1 MYTIGK
7 RGSAADFRTAADAL
21 AARGVEIVTIP
32 RGGETT
38 YHGPGQLVV
47 YPIVSLRPLG
57 VGARAY
63 VEGLE
68 DVVVRTLGRY
78 GIAAR
83 VSTVGLPCRPRCP
96 CGWCEGHKGSA
107 SCVGPAVQQ
116 TLFHP
121 CVLPFTTSAAASRS
135 TPLQGRVPGKTG
147 VWVGERKI
155 GAIGVRI
162 SQGVTSHGAALNV
175 STDLSAFQH
184 IVPCGTP
191 DKEVTSI
198 HRQLA
203 AGQPWRQEVQQ
214 QASQQDEAQRLKR
227 QLAAQGLAG
236 AAAASGAAP
245 PLQAPSMQ
253 QVADCL
259 LDDFAA
265 HFGFTHFEPLPDVC
279 QLAADLGCYDAS
291 PS

>member
-1 MYTIGK
+1 MVGVRDK
-7 RGSAADFRTAADAL
+7 KALRAAL
-21 AARGVEIVTIP
+21 A
-32 RGGETT
+32 
-38 YHGPGQLVV
+38 QLCISS
-47 YPIVSLRPLG
+47 PSHR
-57 VGARAY
+57 
-63 VEGLE
+63 
-68 DVVVRTLGRY
+68 
-78 GIAAR
+78 
-83 VSTVGLPCRPRCP
+83 
-96 CGWCEGHKGSA
+96 
-107 SCVGPAVQQ
+107 
-116 TLFHP
+116 
-121 CVLPFTTSAAASRS
+121 VLPFTC
-135 TPLQGRVPGKTG
+135 PLPHPHLPLVQGRVPGKTG

-214 QASQQDEAQRLKR
+214 QASQQQEAQRLEQ

-236 AAAASGAAP
+236 AAAASRAAP
-245 PLQAPSMQ
+245 SLQAPSMQ
-253 QVADCL
+253 QVADCF

-265 HFGFTHFEPLPDVC
+265 HFGFTQFEPLPDVC
-279 QLAADLGCYDAS
+279 QMAADLGCFDAS

>member
-1 MYTIGK
+1 MRRRDEIPDTLLQLEHSPVYTIGK

-21 AARGVEIVTIP
+21 AAHGAEIVTIP

-47 YPIVSLRPLG
+47 YPIVSLRLLG

-68 DVVVRTLGRY
+68 DVLVRTLGRY

-83 VSTVGLPCRPRCP
+83 
-96 CGWCEGHKGSA
+96 
-107 SCVGPAVQQ
+107 
-116 TLFHP
+116 
-121 CVLPFTTSAAASRS
+121 
-135 TPLQGRVPGKTG
+135 GRVPGKTG

-162 SQGVTSHGAALNV
+162 SQGVTSHGVALNV

-203 AGQPWRQEVQQ
+203 AGQQWAHQGQQ
-214 QASQQDEAQRLKR
+214 QASQQEQPGEQRE
-227 QLAAQGLAG
+227 QQQPAAPGMAGLA
-236 AAAASGAAP
+236 AAAASS
-245 PLQAPSMQ
+245 LQAPSLQ
-253 QVADCL
+253 QVADCF

-265 HFGFTHFEPLPDVC
+265 HFGFTQFEPLPDVC
-279 QLAADLGCYDAS
+279 QLAAELGCCNTS
-291 PS
+291 TS